1 MAYDLQIG
9 SDNKGLRAEVVD
21 SLVKQ
26 IAEPSYK
33 LKPILTV
40 LPTSAW
46 KNTFFREDP
55 TETSGPSGNV
65 FKGVPWGATFPQ
77 SDTTWQEVSVRII
90 KHAVE
95 TNIPY
100 EQIISSE
107 IDVQA
112 RTIIRRTREIVKSV
126 DDDIWSVMS
135 QLGVLG
141 AWSIQSMAIANGRY
155 WSVTSAAIIDDVFYA
170 KMLISKKNY
179 DVSDLVCFVN
189 PDDARN
195 IMLYLTNK
203 GAQFPQIA
211 ESVVRNGSIGKIGNV
226 TFVEAQSVANSY
238 ALVVVPKTCATFKQ
252 LVPLQ
257 SATTEDPLK
266 SWRIRVVE
274 EGVVELTDPLAV
286 CLIKGTAAP

>member
-21 SLVKQ
+21 AMVKQ
-26 IAEPSYK
+26 IAEPEYK
-33 LKPILTV
+33 FKQACTV
-40 LPTSAW
+40 ISTSAW

-55 TETSGPSGNV
+55 TTGSGPSGNL
-65 FKGVPWGATFPQ
+65 FKGVPWGANFPH
-77 SDTTWQEVSVRII
+77 SDTTWQEISVRII

-112 RTIIRRTREIVKSV
+112 RTIIRITREIVKSV
-126 DDDIWSVMS
+126 DDDIWSVLS
-135 QLGVLG
+135 QLGLAT
-141 AWSIQSMAIANGRY
+141 AWSIQSYAIADGRY
-155 WSVTSAAIIDDVFYA
+155 WSVASAAIINDLLEA
-170 KMLISKKNY
+170 SRLIATQNYDTSDLMAFVSPTDKKN
-179 DVSDLVCFVN
+179 
-189 PDDARN
+189 
-195 IMLYLTNK
+195 IMNYLADK
-203 GAQFPQIA
+203 GAQFPSIA
-211 ESVVRNGSIGKIGNV
+211 TGVVTNGTIGTLAGIKLVESN
-226 TFVEAQSVANSY
+226 SVAASY
-238 ALVVVPKTCATFKQ
+238 ALVVKPKVCATYKQ
-252 LVPLQ
+252 LVPLT

-286 CLIKGTAAP
+286 VLIKGTKAP